1 MQDPMVDL
9 IKIFGFYEG
18 RMMYDKQ
25 LKKSSLAGLLILFL
39 FPLSASADV
48 DCATLPHWITLKN
61 GLQMNQKHVFCGEWK
76 DNRPKGFHSRP
87 GGVNPATVR
96 EFMVQDLPDST
107 GIYTGKWSHK
117 NDPGR
122 SKFSSMFPDNCSTA
136 QVLNS
141 ISHASAYPERSCPEG
156 SPHWVK
162 CGKNSPASGKKEL
175 LGYCSNNGEFFM
187 IGFAVSKD
195 NKINTAFPIR
205 Q

>member
-1 MQDPMVDL
+1 MVDL
-9 IKIFGFYEG
+9 KRFWFFKG

-39 FPLSASADV
+39 FPLSASAGV
-48 DCATLPHWITLKN
+48 DCATLPHWVTLKN

-87 GGVNPATVR
+87 AGVNPMTVR
-96 EFMVQDLPDST
+96 GFTVQDPPDSA

-122 SKFSSMFPDNCSTA
+122 SKFSSMFPDNCSA
-136 QVLNS
+136 GQVLNS
-141 ISHASAYPERSCPEG
+141 ISYASAHPERNCPEG

-162 CGKNSPASGKKEL
+162 CGKNRPASDTKEL
-175 LGYCSNNGEFFM
+175 PDYCSHNGEFFL
-187 IGFAVSKD
+187 IGFATPKD
-195 NKINTAFPIR
+195 NRINTAFPLR